1 MDWSLL
7 LGIFLFL
14 VLGGAAALYLY
25 RFVAQTKQDFRAHQP
40 ALRITNL
47 SAMNAGNVLT
57 LTPEVEN
64 VGGGE
69 AYDCVL
75 QLGGWEGNFSVKT
88 VHPRGPRFRK
98 HVVSI
103 VLGPD
108 APIRTK
114 PMSNGYLRLAYRDR
128 WGLMYE
134 CWYPVAQIQPVASPL
149 YNVHLDLAHP
159 ELTEPNP
166 SFREMR
172 RLLRNGSRFP
182 DSTNADQRRCRGH

>member
-7 LGIFLFL
+7 LGVLAFL
-14 VLGGAAALYLY
+14 VTGGAGAFYLY
-25 RFVAQTKQDFRAHQP
+25 RFVARIKKNFRAQQP

-57 LTPEVEN
+57 LTPELEN
-64 VGGGE
+64 VGRGV

-75 QLGGWEGNFSVKT
+75 QLGGWEGTFSVMAI
-88 VHPRGPRFRK
+88 HPQGPRYRK
-98 HVVSI
+98 HAVSI

-108 APIRTK
+108 APIRAK
-114 PMSNGYLRLAYRDR
+114 PLSNGYLRLACRDC

-149 YNVHLDLAHP
+149 YNVHIDLAHP

-166 SFREMR
+166 SFREMWK
-172 RLLRNGSRFP
+172 LLQQGSP
-182 DSTNADQRRCRGH
+182 ND

>member
-7 LGIFLFL
+7 LGLLALL
-14 VLGGAAALYLY
+14 VMGGTGAFFLY
-25 RFVAQTKQDFRAHQP
+25 RFVALTKENFRARQP

-57 LTPEVEN
+57 LTPELEN

-88 VHPRGPRFRK
+88 VHPQGPRFRK
-98 HVVSI
+98 HAVSI

-108 APIRTK
+108 ASIRTK
-114 PMSNGYLRLAYRDR
+114 PMSNGYLRLAYRDC
-128 WGLMYE
+128 WGLTYE
-134 CWYPVAQIQPVASPL
+134 CWYPVSQVQSVGNPL
-149 YNVHLDLAHP
+149 YNVRIDLAHP

-166 SFREMR
+166 SFPEMR
-172 RLLRNGSRFP
+172 KLLRRSLPN
-182 DSTNADQRRCRGH
+182 D